1 MTPILFEANANT
13 FTSYGIGALVDAVKC
28 EVTMREDTLYEL
40 ELVYPVDGELFS
52 ELTGS
57 RIIFAKPC
65 QTDNPQPFRI
75 YRMTKPINGKVTFY
89 ARHISYDLLGI
100 PVTPFKS
107 TSASDFCSKIAAN
120 SVITNPFTF
129 TTNISKTEDLEFDEP
144 QSARALLSDADQSW
158 ANVYGGE
165 LVFDGYDVKLQSA
178 AGQNRGVVIRYGI
191 DLIDSKMEENINGVY
206 SGILPY
212 FFEDEVLVMGT
223 VQSVTGTFLVQRVL
237 LVDVTPYITD
247 ANPSQAT
254 VNSVGQTWLS
264 ENLVGLPEIN
274 LKLSYAQFDQVVRLF
289 DTVTVK
295 IEKMGVDVVAK
306 ITQTVYDVIKE
317 RNVSVNVG
325 DTRPTFAADIY
336 DASRLKTGLL
346 DMKRIKDKSI
356 TAGKIGSGAATERVI
371 EDEAVTTWKLKDN
384 AVTSGKVLD
393 GAIGSSKIFDG
404 AVTTPKL
411 YDGAVTAG
419 KIESHAVGISK
430 LDSTV
435 TGFFN
440 GTLSF
445 NGIKVNGISLEAD
458 HDGIHVKE

>member
-1 MTPILFEANANT
+1 M
-13 FTSYGIGALVDAVKC
+13 LVV
-28 EVTMREDTLYEL
+28 
-40 ELVYPVDGELFS
+40 
-52 ELTGS
+52 
-57 RIIFAKPC
+57 
-65 QTDNPQPFRI
+65 
-75 YRMTKPINGKVTFY
+75 
-89 ARHISYDLLGI
+89 
-100 PVTPFKS
+100 
-107 TSASDFCSKIAAN
+107 
-120 SVITNPFTF
+120 
-129 TTNISKTEDLEFDEP
+129 
-144 QSARALLSDADQSW
+144 
-158 ANVYGGE
+158 
-165 LVFDGYDVKLQSA
+165 
-178 AGQNRGVVIRYGI
+178 
-191 DLIDSKMEENINGVY
+191 
-206 SGILPY
+206 
-212 FFEDEVLVMGT
+212 GT

-371 EDEAVTTWKLKDN
+371 EDEAVTTWKLKDH
-384 AVTSGKVLD
+384 AVVGSKILD